1 MVIAT
6 LKDGTEFNIDTDS
19 ESMARMIVEHKL
31 RDRLDYRKIK
41 KTKLVSGARMDS
53 SHKNY
58 NSGQWGDRQ
67 PLSCSSGWSY
77 KWDDGK
83 CAEFR

>member
-1 MVIAT
+1 MVIVI

-31 RDRLDYRKIK
+31 RDQLDYREIK
-41 KTKLVSGARMDS
+41 KTKLISGVKMDAS
-53 SHKNY
+53 NENY
-58 NSGQWGDRQ
+58 NSGQYGNSQ
-67 PLSCSSGWSY
+67 PLSCSFGWSY
-77 KWDDGK
+77 KWEDGK